1 MAPEQAADAGQAD
14 VLSDIY
20 SLGCTLY
27 YLLTGRHAFSG
38 SSVEDVLRKH
48 LAGDFPP
55 LRHVRPEVPEPLEHI
70 VLRMLHRDRRE
81 RYTSAAKVQAAL
93 EHWTSDRPARV
104 RLKDADELQRGLVHL
119 GLISEDDWKT
129 AASAARRSSRATW
142 RGEAPQTTLSS
153 VQLPAEDA
161 HPAIILQKLQELQ
174 NSRGGQKYGLSEF
187 QVRMILNDNADLLR
201 LPQHVLLDQI
211 GAGWKGEIYKARNIA
226 GNRTETVRLF
236 PVNALLGLGRQTAD
250 RLRRFEAHVESLRA
264 IEHPHLARVYG
275 GEQFEHRV
283 HGTMAI
289 LAAEYIVG
297 ESLENYVATRQGDT
311 GRWPTLKT
319 VVEQA
324 AAVARAVHVSHQAGM
339 LHLDITARSLRMD
352 RDRSLRLTDLG
363 VATLVREMPD
373 LWETAAGAADP
384 IAAAWRTKAHAR
396 ARSLRRGD
404 DTGPSQRTRRYA
416 RGSGPGTVPRPTGR
430 VSGCGPLQSRLLL
443 VLPADGQLSLTAEGS
458 SGAMLGH
465 LTRSPWDSPAAAGG
479 PAPFK
484 RVLDQLLTK
493 EPSRPYPSAA
503 AFATAAGRAP
513 AVSALPW

>member
-1 MAPEQAADAGQAD
+1 
-14 VLSDIY
+14 
-20 SLGCTLY
+20 
-27 YLLTGRHAFSG
+27 
-38 SSVEDVLRKH
+38 
-48 LAGDFPP
+48 
-55 LRHVRPEVPEPLEHI
+55 
-70 VLRMLHRDRRE
+70 MLHRDRRE
-81 RYTSAAKVQAAL
+81 RYTSAAQVQAAL

-104 RLKDADELQRGLVHL
+104 RLKDADELQRGLIHL

-142 RGEAPQTTLSS
+142 RGEAPLTTLSS
-153 VQLPAEDA
+153 VELPAEDT

-174 NSRGGQKYGLSEF
+174 DSRGGQKYGLSEF

-211 GAGWKGEIYKARNIA
+211 GAGWKGEIYRARNTA

-236 PVNALLGLGRQTAD
+236 PVKALLGLGRQTAD
-250 RLRRFEAHVESLRA
+250 RLRRFEAYVESLRA

-283 HGTMAI
+283 HGTMVV
-289 LAAEYIVG
+289 LAAEYVVG

-324 AAVARAVHVSHQAGM
+324 AAVARAVHASHQAGM

-352 RDRSLRLTDLG
+352 RDGELRLTDLG

-373 LWETAAGAADP
+373 LSETAASAAP
-384 IAAAWRTKAHAR
+384 RSTAAWRAKAQAGRDRPHAETMQVPPLASVGTLEVQAPELFRDPR
-396 ARSLRRGD
+396 AVSAAADLYSFGCCLFYLL
-404 DTGPSQRTRRYA
+404 TGSYPF
-416 RGSGPGTVPRPTGR
+416 
-430 VSGCGPLQSRLLL
+430 
-443 VLPADGQLSLTAEGS
+443 TAEGTS
-458 SGAMLGH
+458 SAMLGH
-465 LTRSPWDSPAAAGG
+465 LTRSPWDSPAAAQV

-484 RVLDQLLTK
+484 RVLDQLLAK
-493 EPSRPYPSAA
+493 EPSQRYPSAA
-503 AFATAAGRAP
+503 ASPRRLDELRGLRISPVTRRSAGPRNP
-513 AVSALPW
+513 QCGPRHPPTFSLIHRLPQ